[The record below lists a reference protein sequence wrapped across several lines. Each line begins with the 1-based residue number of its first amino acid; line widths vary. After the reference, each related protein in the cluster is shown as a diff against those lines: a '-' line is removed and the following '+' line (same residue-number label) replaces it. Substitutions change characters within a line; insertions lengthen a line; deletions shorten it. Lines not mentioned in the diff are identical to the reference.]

1 MKDDRKISDYS
12 FSEMNFSF
20 VNTINLRKDERYIE
34 GQFRVGAEIYKI
46 FQAKEINGKV
56 KFV

>member
-1 MKDDRKISDYS
+1 MNLDKTINEYH

-46 FQAKEINGKV
+46 FQAKENDGKV
-56 KFV
+56 KII

>member
-20 VNTINLRKDERYIE
+20 VNIISLAKDDTYLE
-34 GQFRVGAEIYKI
+34 GHFRVGADILKL
-46 FQAKEINGKV
+46 FKAKEKDGKV
-56 KFV
+56 KII